1 MNGASVGTTKSM
13 VAKFV
18 AGSARVLVAA
28 ILLGSAVSF
37 FAPQAGAQAASWKQI
52 PVPPLPAFKPQQ
64 PKRIEL
70 ANGMV
75 IFLQEDHEL
84 PIVDA
89 MARIRGGSVN
99 GPTNKTGLVDIYG
112 EVWRTGGTKTQTGD
126 QLDDFL
132 EVRAAKVETGGGPDS
147 TTISFDCMKGDL
159 DDVFKVFVDVLKN
172 PEFRADKID
181 IAEKGEDDGI
191 SRRNDEIGEIAQRES
206 VKLAYGAE
214 NPYARV
220 PEYATVAAITRQDLI
235 DWHEK
240 YVHPNNIILGITGDF
255 DAAAME
261 SRLRAAFESWAKGP
275 TLPKNEIAYSPAKPG
290 YYLIPKEDVN
300 QSNIRMVAMGTTR
313 DNPDYYAIS
322 VFNEAFG
329 GGFSSRLFNDIR
341 TKRGLAYGVGGG
353 IGTNFGHPGILQIS
367 IGTKSQSTIEA
378 IRAADEDIADLATHP
393 ITEEEIQRAKDAI
406 LNAFIFRLD
415 SPDKILGERMT
426 YEYYGY
432 PPDWLDKY
440 QDEIK
445 KVTVADVNRVAAK
458 YLHKD
463 QLAVL
468 VVGNTRQF
476 DKPLNTLGEVKDID
490 ITIPAPAAAKEEAK
504 PAASNPEG
512 KALVAKVAAAMGGLD
527 KLQSVKSMKVSL
539 SESNA
544 GEPANPID
552 VTLAFPD
559 SMHVDVQTP
568 QGKLTIVASP
578 NAAFMSMAGMGSRSM
593 GPEQKNEMFAQL
605 HHDLVYV
612 AQHAE
617 DPAFT
622 FTAAGSEKIGD
633 VDAAVVD
640 IGGAIPWVRWYVDPK
655 TGYVLREK
663 YKGLG
668 REGPFEGETNLS
680 DWRTA
685 DGLTLP
691 YQHQNKQNGQAT
703 SSSEVKKIEI
713 NPQLD
718 PKLFE
723 KPAEEKPES

>member
-1 MNGASVGTTKSM
+1 MKKNSLIVLLAAVT
-13 VAKFV
+13 FV
-18 AGSARVLVAA
+18 PMPRLS
-28 ILLGSAVSF
+28 
-37 FAPQAGAQAASWKQI
+37 AQATDWKKVPI
-52 PVPPLPAFKPQQ
+52 PQLPAFKPQQ

-70 ANGMV
+70 SNGMV

-84 PIVDA
+84 PLIDGF
-89 MARIRGGSVN
+89 ARIRGGSVN
-99 GPTNKTGLVDIYG
+99 EPASKVGLVDIYG

-147 TTISFDCMKGDL
+147 TTISFSCLKGDL
-159 DDVFKVFVDVLKN
+159 DDVFKVFADVLQN

-181 IAEKGEDDGI
+181 IAKKGEEDSI
-191 SRRNDEIGEIAQRES
+191 SRRNDEVSEIAHREA
-206 VKLAYGAE
+206 VKLAYGAD

-220 PEYATVAAITRQDLI
+220 PEYSTVAPITREDLI
-235 DWHEK
+235 AWHNK
-240 YVHPNNIILGITGDF
+240 YVHPNNIILGISGDF
-255 DAAAME
+255 DSVAME
-261 SRLRAAFESWAKGP
+261 AKLRAAFDSWPKGA
-275 TLPKNEIAYSPAKPG
+275 TIPKNEIEYSPAKPG

-300 QSNIRMVAMGTTR
+300 QSNIRMVAPGITR

-353 IGTNFGHPGILQIS
+353 IGSNFGHPGILQIS
-367 IGTKSQSTIEA
+367 IGTKSQSTVES
-378 IRAADEDIADLATHP
+378 IRATDEDIDNLAKQP
-393 ITEEEIQRAKDAI
+393 ITAEEIQRAKDAI

-440 QDEIK
+440 ESEIK
-445 KVTVADVNRVAAK
+445 KVTPADVNRVAQK

-468 VVGNTRQF
+468 VVGNTKDF
-476 DKPLNTLGEVKDID
+476 DKPLSILGEVKNID
-490 ITIPAPAAAKEEAK
+490 ITIPQPPAEKEASQ

-512 KALVAKVAAAMGGLD
+512 KALAEKVAAAMGGLP
-527 KLQSVKSMKVSL
+527 KLQAIKTMRVNVNQTNGGGPATPIEVSM
-539 SESNA
+539 A
-544 GEPANPID
+544 Y
-552 VTLAFPD
+552 PD
-559 SMHVDVQTP
+559 KMHVDVTTP
-568 QGKLTIVASP
+568 QGKLTIVVSP
-578 NAAFMSMAGMGSRSM
+578 DEAFMAIPSMGSRSM
-593 GPEQKNEMFAQL
+593 PPGQKSEMMAQL

-612 AQHAE
+612 AQHAD

-622 FTAAGSEKIGD
+622 FAAAGTEKIGD
-633 VDAAVVD
+633 TDAAILD
-640 IGGAIPWVRWYVDPK
+640 IGGAVPWVRWYIDPK
-655 TGYVLREK
+655 TGYILREK
-663 YKGLG
+663 YKGMG
-668 REGPFEGETNLS
+668 QMGTFDGETELA
-680 DWRTA
+680 DWRTT

-691 YQHQNKQNGQAT
+691 YKHDNKQNGSPTGT
-703 SSSEVKKIEI
+703 SEYQKIEV
-713 NPQLD
+713 NPALD

-723 KPAEEKPES
+723 KPAENSPEKQ

>member
-1 MNGASVGTTKSM
+1 MKKNSLI
-13 VAKFV
+13 
-18 AGSARVLVAA
+18 VLLA
-28 ILLGSAVSF
+28 AVSF
-37 FAPQAGAQAASWKQI
+37 IPMPRLSAQATDWKKVPI
-52 PVPPLPAFKPQQ
+52 PQLPAFKPQQ

-70 ANGMV
+70 SNGMV

-84 PIVDA
+84 PLIDGF
-89 MARIRGGSVN
+89 ARIRGGSVN
-99 GPTNKTGLVDIYG
+99 EPASKVGLVDIYG

-147 TTISFDCMKGDL
+147 TTISFSCLKGDL
-159 DDVFKVFVDVLKN
+159 DDVFKVFADVLQN

-181 IAEKGEDDGI
+181 IAQKGEEDSI
-191 SRRNDEIGEIAQRES
+191 SRRNDEVSEIAHREA
-206 VKLAYGAE
+206 VKLAYGAD

-220 PEYATVAAITRQDLI
+220 PEYSTVAPITREDLI
-235 DWHEK
+235 AWHNK
-240 YVHPNNIILGITGDF
+240 YVHPNNIILGISGDF
-255 DAAAME
+255 DSVAME
-261 SRLRAAFESWAKGP
+261 AKLRAAFDSWPKGA
-275 TLPKNEIAYSPAKPG
+275 TIPKNEIEYSPAKPG

-300 QSNIRMVAMGTTR
+300 QSNIRMVAPGITR

-353 IGTNFGHPGILQIS
+353 IGSNFGHPGILQIS
-367 IGTKSQSTIEA
+367 IGTKSQSTVES
-378 IRAADEDIADLATHP
+378 IRATDEDIDNLAKQP
-393 ITEEEIQRAKDAI
+393 ITAEEIQRAKDAI

-440 QDEIK
+440 ESEIK
-445 KVTVADVNRVAAK
+445 KVTPADVNRVAQK

-468 VVGNTRQF
+468 VVGNTKDF
-476 DKPLNTLGEVKDID
+476 DKPLSTLGEVKNID
-490 ITIPAPAAAKEEAK
+490 ITIPQPPAEKEASQ

-512 KALVAKVAAAMGGLD
+512 KALAEKVAAAMGGLP
-527 KLQSVKSMKVSL
+527 KLQAIKTMRVNVNQTNGGGPATPIEVSM
-539 SESNA
+539 A
-544 GEPANPID
+544 Y
-552 VTLAFPD
+552 PD
-559 SMHVDVQTP
+559 KMHVDVTTP
-568 QGKLTIVASP
+568 QGKLTIVVSP
-578 NAAFMSMAGMGSRSM
+578 DEAFMAIPSMGSRSM
-593 GPEQKNEMFAQL
+593 PPGQKSEMMAQL

-612 AQHAE
+612 AQHAD

-622 FTAAGSEKIGD
+622 FAAAGTEKIGD
-633 VDAAVVD
+633 TDAAILD
-640 IGGAIPWVRWYVDPK
+640 IGGAVPWVRWYIDPK
-655 TGYVLREK
+655 TGYILREK
-663 YKGLG
+663 YKGMG
-668 REGPFEGETNLS
+668 QMGTFDGETELA
-680 DWRTA
+680 DWRTT

-691 YQHQNKQNGQAT
+691 YKHDNKQNGSPTGT
-703 SSSEVKKIEI
+703 SEYQKIEV
-713 NPQLD
+713 NPALD

-723 KPAEEKPES
+723 KPAENSPEKQ